1 MNQILGCLIT
11 LKYYSIPLQCKNL
24 YSSSEPSPF
33 AVVLS
38 TSYSSSS
45 SSVLSSDSAA
55 GASCNSGGKEVGSI
69 VLNSKSA
76 LTSLVYF
83 SDLSALVRVTTAD
96 IFRRMLSVK
105 VVASCVVPSVLFKIN
120 PFGNDESLISE
131 PVWRS

>member
-1 MNQILGCLIT
+1 MNQISGCLIT

-45 SSVLSSDSAA
+45 SSSVLSSDSAA
-55 GASCNSGGKEVGSI
+55 GASCNSGCKVVGNI

-96 IFRRMLSVK
+96 IFWKMLSVK

-131 PVWRS
+131 RF

>member
-1 MNQILGCLIT
+1 MNQISGCLIT

-45 SSVLSSDSAA
+45 VLSSDSAA
-55 GASCNSGGKEVGSI
+55 GASCKSGGKVVGSI

-96 IFRRMLSVK
+96 IFWKMLSVK